1 MAGEMVITPI
11 EKLKMVPAI
20 NTRDENITQSP
31 VNGKPDIQEG
41 IWSKE
46 SSVRTS
52 KHFSENASVL
62 VTIIFGK
69 FADTELFFFVKLI
82 FIAFVLWW
90 AFLDI
95 EACINYALK
104 TTNDH
109 NDIRFLIDKKIVE
122 NFISY
127 EWLNKRSFRLWW
139 CWTTYILR
147 IRLFNNLCISW
158 FIIIKSDIWILL
170 TFFGHR
176 EERNINSF
184 EKFAVAI
191 HQQFNMDLEDDFEVL
206 ILTSELSQVRDV
218 HLHEFNELLSD
229 KADLTLQ
236 AKYNSIDQLWVF
248 EDVDALLL
256 GISGLV
262 AITLVIKLTAL
273 EVALVE
279 NQIQKINNINLHRI
293 VLPFNDMVERIN
305 QWLDDSVSYFGWD
318 GWILYVLLE
327 K

>member
-1 MAGEMVITPI
+1 MSLINANNKLNDLLIAFVKINIASKHRLFEPNLKSTFNELVRNLLGNWSQKLNDLSLDGIGFVLHQEFVKSIILITFLTHFWIGLLAWLSWIKVTVVLLSLLLNPHLINDLAWVFVVKLKHAMSGEMVITPI

-20 NTRDENITQSP
+20 NTRDENITQSS
-31 VNGKPDIQEG
+31 VNWKPDIQEG

-52 KHFSENASVL
+52 KHFSEDASVL
-62 VTIIFGK
+62 ITIIFGK

-109 NDIRFLIDKKIVE
+109 NDIRFLIDEKIVE

-170 TFFGHR
+170 TFFGNR

-191 HQQFNMDLEDDFEVL
+191 HQ
-206 ILTSELSQVRDV
+206 
-218 HLHEFNELLSD
+218 
-229 KADLTLQ
+229 
-236 AKYNSIDQLWVF
+236 
-248 EDVDALLL
+248 
-256 GISGLV
+256 
-262 AITLVIKLTAL
+262 
-273 EVALVE
+273 
-279 NQIQKINNINLHRI
+279 
-293 VLPFNDMVERIN
+293 
-305 QWLDDSVSYFGWD
+305 
-318 GWILYVLLE
+318 
-327 K
+327 